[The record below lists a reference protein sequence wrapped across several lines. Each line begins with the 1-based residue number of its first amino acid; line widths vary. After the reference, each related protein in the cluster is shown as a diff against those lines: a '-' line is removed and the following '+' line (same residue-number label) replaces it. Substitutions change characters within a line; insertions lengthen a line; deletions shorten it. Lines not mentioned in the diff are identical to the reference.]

1 MTKVMNAPLRNP
13 LKFDVHGLVRAV
25 SANETGDVFAPALNA
40 TQWEMLGSYL
50 QPFAVT
56 AGQVLIE
63 QSANDRTLYIVESG
77 TLTVHYEDSKG
88 RLRLAVINPGS
99 AVGEGAFFS
108 RQPRS
113 ATVQA
118 SAPGKIWSLTALR
131 FSELSKR
138 QPEVALEIAMALG
151 GLVSRRLANK
161 PRRVAVT

>member
-1 MTKVMNAPLRNP
+1 VT
-13 LKFDVHGLVRAV
+13 
-25 SANETGDVFAPALNA
+25 TDVFMPNLTAA
-40 TQWEMLGSYL
+40 QWDMLGSYL

-56 AGQVLIE
+56 GGQVLIQQGAE
-63 QSANDRTLYIVESG
+63 DRTLYIVETG
-77 TLTVHYEDSKG
+77 NLTVHYEDSKG
-88 RLRLAVINPGS
+88 RVRLALVGPGS

-118 SAPGKIWSLTALR
+118 AATSKIWSMTPLR

-151 GLVSRRLANK
+151 SLVSRRLANR